1 MSRAFYT
8 PEELLYD
15 LGIETPEEIDIEAI
29 AEHCGA
35 TVVYEPLAGC
45 AARILGLGNRAII
58 TVASGS
64 LPARRRFSAAH
75 ELGHWM
81 CDRGRIGFS
90 CTEQALTTNWGDA
103 NPERRAN
110 GFAAELL
117 LPKRIFRERSRALEP
132 SLANCRSLAK
142 QFATSLTATA
152 LRLVELGP
160 RVAVAVCTEQGQ
172 RRWMWRSEDVPPGI
186 ELRRIPGADT
196 EAGKA
201 ARGGRCE
208 EGPWEV
214 SADEWFIH
222 PRADEYRIYEDAVEI
237 APGVV
242 LTLLWWRDERM
253 LAEIGWS
260 GRPRPR

>member
-1 MSRAFYT
+1 MSRAVHT
-8 PEELLYD
+8 PEELLFD
-15 LGIETPEEIDIEAI
+15 LGIEAPEEIDIEAI
-29 AEHCGA
+29 AEYCGA

-45 AARILGLGNRAII
+45 AARILGLGDRAII
-58 TVASGS
+58 TVDSGS

-90 CTEQALTTNWGDA
+90 CTEQALVAGWGDA

-117 LPKRIFRERSRALEP
+117 LPRRMFKERARNSEP
-132 SLANCRSLAK
+132 SLANCRALGKDFS
-142 QFATSLTATA
+142 TSLTATA

-160 RVAVAVCTEQGQ
+160 RVAMAVCTEDGQ
-172 RRWMWRSEDVPPGI
+172 RRWMRRSEDVPPGI
-186 ELRRIPGADT
+186 QVRRVPGAAT

-201 ARGGRCE
+201 ARGERCE

-214 SADEWFIH
+214 AADEWFTH
-222 PRADEYRIYEDAVEI
+222 PRADEYKVYEDAAEI
-237 APGVV
+237 VPGVV

-253 LAEIGWS
+253 LREIGWS
-260 GRPRPR
+260 GWTQPR